1 MRLICQESERCVPNT
16 ARQVAITA
24 LRQQIAPIPRATD
37 TTQTTLAAAIGL
49 THHAFP
55 AHSLSRGTLHEFL
68 TATPIPA
75 ITLLTQLA
83 QAIATTDVH
92 ARPLLW
98 IGPCL
103 WPYLP
108 TLPTSLLSQSL
119 FLRPQTV
126 AERLWA
132 IDLAIRSQSIS
143 GIIADGSALDLAAT
157 RRLFLSTQS
166 TSITCIIA
174 RPPHERHTLT
184 AAATRWLIA
193 PHPSPQH
200 TRRWS
205 LQLLRCKSHLAAS
218 TNPTDRTWI
227 IEHAHQH
234 SANSQTG
241 HLRVVTELF
250 DRSGVATPAPRRINR
265 IVNHANHG

>member
-1 MRLICQESERCVPNT
+1 MALRHQFAP
-16 ARQVAITA
+16 ARQQCGSSLA
-24 LRQQIAPIPRATD
+24 LP
-37 TTQTTLAAAIGL
+37 IGL
-49 THHAFP
+49 DGASFPHHI
-55 AHSLSRGTLHEFL
+55 LCCGTLHEFL
-68 TATPIPA
+68 SHPLPA
-75 ITLLTQLA
+75 HTLLTCLA
-83 QAIATTDVH
+83 HAIVTGDDQS
-92 ARPLLW
+92 RPLLW
-98 IGPCL
+98 IGECT

-108 TLPTSLLSQSL
+108 GLTRPLLSRSL
-119 FLRPQTV
+119 FLRPSSA

-174 RPPHERHTLT
+174 RSPHERHTLT

-227 IEHAHQH
+227 IEHAHQP

-241 HLRVVTELF
+241 HLRVVAELF